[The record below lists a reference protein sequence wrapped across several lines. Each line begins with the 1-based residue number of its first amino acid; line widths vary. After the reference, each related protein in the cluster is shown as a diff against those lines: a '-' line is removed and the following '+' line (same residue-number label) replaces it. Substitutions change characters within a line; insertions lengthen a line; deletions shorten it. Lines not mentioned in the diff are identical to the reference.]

1 VLARSGRA
9 GGRLQCLPKGGA
21 GMLTSLTE
29 TEGSAELP
37 ESVTQ
42 LEPGLVVNFLPY
54 GEML

>member
-1 VLARSGRA
+1 
-9 GGRLQCLPKGGA
+9 
-21 GMLTSLTE
+21 MLTSLTE